1 MMKRVLFVFVFLFA
15 AMQWSFA
22 QSDMKEVVYLKNG
35 SIIKG
40 IIVEQVPNKSLK
52 IQTADGSLFVCD
64 MKDVEK
70 ITKEAVYGSH
80 NRSYSSRDLNTK
92 YVKRGY
98 KGFVDFGYTVGT
110 GDFSEGRVELT
121 TSHGFQFNPYLFLG
135 GGTGFNYYHES
146 EVFAM
151 PLFVDFRANF
161 MQGPIV
167 PFAGVKTGYTA
178 SLSDDADDLGFYF
191 APSVGV
197 KFMLNNRLAFNATL
211 GYTVQLAEVYYY
223 SYYNNYYSDENL
235 GGVSIKVGLEF

>member
-1 MMKRVLFVFVFLFA
+1 
-15 AMQWSFA
+15 
-22 QSDMKEVVYLKNG
+22 
-35 SIIKG
+35 
-40 IIVEQVPNKSLK
+40 
-52 IQTADGSLFVCD
+52 
-64 MKDVEK
+64 
-70 ITKEAVYGSH
+70 
-80 NRSYSSRDLNTK
+80 
-92 YVKRGY
+92 
-98 KGFVDFGYTVGT
+98 
-110 GDFSEGRVELT
+110 
-121 TSHGFQFNPYLFLG
+121 
-135 GGTGFNYYHES
+135 
-146 EVFAM
+146 M

-211 GYTVQLAEVYYY
+211 GYTVQLAEVHYY